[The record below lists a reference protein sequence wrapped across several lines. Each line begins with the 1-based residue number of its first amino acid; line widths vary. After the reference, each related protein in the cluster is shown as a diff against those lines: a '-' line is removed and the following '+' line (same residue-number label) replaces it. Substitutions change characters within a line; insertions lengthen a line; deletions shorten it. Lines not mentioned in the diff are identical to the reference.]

1 METCPG
7 GKNVPMLLSP
17 LKITQMFLGI
27 EIGSR
32 Q

>member
-17 LKITQMFLGI
+17 LKCFL
-27 EIGSR
+27 ESK
-32 Q
+32 